1 MRALFKSV
9 VSELGRLASKTSF
22 PRFPAPEKRQRVPSA
37 YNRFIKYKIFRIR
50 FYSNIKFLLCVSE
63 LYRFWAHFPHIQF
76 GLTVDGNKQPETD
89 EPVAA
94 TVTAPGS
101 QKAQSFF

>member
-22 PRFPAPEKRQRVPSA
+22 PRFPEKLQRRDNA
-37 YNRFIKYKIFRIR
+37 C
-50 FYSNIKFLLCVSE
+50 LLHITGLSS
-63 LYRFWAHFPHIQF
+63 FSISHFSWAHFPHIQF

>member
-50 FYSNIKFLLCVSE
+50 FYS
-63 LYRFWAHFPHIQF
+63 RFWAHFPHIQF